1 VTRARARARV
11 TSTRPPRTRDP
22 YGLGPVGS
30 LAGPALSVIGLVL
43 VALVTVNLF
52 NYQLPFSG
60 SGNNGGGAVAPNRTP
75 APSNVVIVPEE
86 AAFEGSIVYAKGGNI
101 WIQTAD
107 EARQLTA
114 AGGAS
119 MPSWS
124 ADGQWI
130 VYIRSFDELGFW
142 PVRGRNGHYDI
153 SVPQLER
160 IKADGSS
167 KPERLASG
175 RVKRGNL
182 VWSAWMRQPV
192 LSPDGKTIALV
203 TDAPEPDK
211 SNVVLQFF
219 DLAKKRLT
227 RAGVRENQV
236 LGHQD
241 PEWRPDGKFLLYTQN
256 GRDGARGAPV
266 IMRYEPKSKKARALT
281 TTGYMQASYSPDGR
295 YIAATR
301 TTTLGTDVVILD
313 ANTGHELMRVTDDDA
328 SWAPAWSPAGDGIAF
343 LHIVGQT
350 VDLRLAKLEGTA
362 GAWTVKETI
371 GLTEVSG
378 LDAGSRPDWFIP
390 PALLPALP
398 TPAPSSADT
407 ASADAADASPAP

>member
-1 VTRARARARV
+1 MTRARV

-30 LAGPALSVIGLVL
+30 LAGPALSVVGLL
-43 VALVTVNLF
+43 VVAFVTLNLF
-52 NYQLPFSG
+52 NYQLPFS
-60 SGNNGGGAVAPNRTP
+60 SGGGNNNGGVVVADRTP
-75 APSNVVIVPEE
+75 APSGVVIVPEE

-107 EARQLTA
+107 GAHQLTTT
-114 AGGAS
+114 GGAS

-124 ADGQWI
+124 PDGQSI
-130 VYIRSFDELGFW
+130 VYIRSFDERGYW

-153 SVPQLER
+153 SVPYLER
-160 IKADGSS
+160 INADGSS
-167 KPERLASG
+167 KPERLANG
-175 RVKRGNL
+175 RIKRGSL
-182 VWSAWMRQPV
+182 VWSSWMRQPV
-192 LSPDGKTIALV
+192 LSPDGRTIALV
-203 TDAPEPDK
+203 TDAPDPDE

-219 DLAKKRLT
+219 DVAKKRLT
-227 RAGVRENQV
+227 RARVRENQV

-266 IMRYEPKSKKARALT
+266 IMRYEPKSKKARAIT

-295 YIAATR
+295 YVAATR
-301 TTTLGTDVVILD
+301 TTSLGTDVVILD
-313 ANTGHELMRVTDDDA
+313 ASSGHELMRVTDDDA

-350 VDLRLAKLEGTA
+350 VDLRLAKLEGSA

-378 LDAGSRPDWFIP
+378 LDAASRPDWFIP
-390 PALLPALP
+390 ANMLPALP
-398 TPAPSSADT
+398 APAPDGSAAGT
-407 ASADAADASPAP
+407 SAPPAASPSP

>member
-1 VTRARARARV
+1 M
-11 TSTRPPRTRDP
+11 
-22 YGLGPVGS
+22 GS

-43 VALVTVNLF
+43 VAIVTLNLF
-52 NYQLPFSG
+52 NYQLPFSSG
-60 SGNNGGGAVAPNRTP
+60 SGNNGGGAVVANRTP

-86 AAFEGSIVYAKGGNI
+86 AAFDGSIVYAKGGNI
-101 WIQTAD
+101 WIQTAH
-107 EARQLTA
+107 EARQLTTT
-114 AGGAS
+114 GGAS

-130 VYIRSFDELGFW
+130 VYIRSSDERGLW
-142 PVRGRNGHYDI
+142 PVRGRNRHYDI
-153 SVPQLER
+153 SVPELDR
-160 IKADGSS
+160 VRVDGSG

-175 RVKRGNL
+175 LVKRGKL
-182 VWSAWMRQPV
+182 VWSSWMRQPV

-203 TDAPEPDK
+203 TDAPDPDD

-219 DLAKKRLT
+219 DIAKKRLT

-241 PEWRPDGKFLLYTQN
+241 PEWRSDGKFLLYTQN

-266 IMRYEPKSKKARALT
+266 IMRYDPKTKKARAVT

-313 ANTGHELMRVTDDDA
+313 ANTGHELMRVTDDGA
-328 SWAPAWSPAGDGIAF
+328 SWAPSWSPAGDGIAF
-343 LHIVGQT
+343 LHVVGQT
-350 VDLRLAKLEGTA
+350 VDLKLAKLEGTA

-378 LDAGSRPDWFIP
+378 LDAASRPDWFIP
-390 PALLPALP
+390 PSLLPAIS
-398 TPAPSSADT
+398 TPAPSPSA
-407 ASADAADASPAP
+407 AAPSSSPAP

>member
-1 VTRARARARV
+1 VTRV
-11 TSTRPPRTRDP
+11 TSSRSPRTRDP

-30 LAGPALSVIGLVL
+30 FAGPVLSIIGLVV
-43 VALVTVNLF
+43 VAIVTVNLF

-60 SGNNGGGAVAPNRTP
+60 GGTTNEGGPVLPDRTP

-86 AAFEGSIVYAKGGNI
+86 AAFDGSIVYAKGGNI

-107 EARQLTA
+107 EAHQLTA

-130 VYIRSFDELGFW
+130 VYIRSFDEIGFW

-153 SVPQLER
+153 SVPILER
-160 IKADGSS
+160 IKADGSG

-175 RVKRGNL
+175 RIKRGKL

-203 TDAPEPDK
+203 TDAPDPDD

-219 DLAKKRLT
+219 DVARKRLT

-266 IMRYEPKSKKARALT
+266 IMRYEPKSKKARAVT
-281 TTGYMQASYSPDGR
+281 ATGYMQASYSPDGR

-301 TTTLGTDVVILD
+301 TTALGTDVAVLD
-313 ANTGHELMRVTDDDA
+313 ANSGHELIRVTDDGG
-328 SWAPAWSPAGDGIAF
+328 SWAPSWSPAGDAIAF

-350 VDLRLAKLEGTA
+350 VDLRLARLDGTP
-362 GAWTVKETI
+362 GAWTGKETI
-371 GLTEVSG
+371 ALTEVSG
-378 LDAGSRPDWFIP
+378 LDAASRPDWFIP

-398 TPAPSSADT
+398 TPAPAATASGASSAP
-407 ASADAADASPAP
+407 AESSPAP

>member
-1 VTRARARARV
+1 VTRV
-11 TSTRPPRTRDP
+11 TSSRPPRTRDP
-22 YGLGPVGS
+22 YGIGPVGS
-30 LAGPALSVIGLVL
+30 VAGPVLSVIGLVV
-43 VALVTVNLF
+43 VAIVTVNLF

-60 SGNNGGGAVAPNRTP
+60 GGSNNGGGPVLPDRTP

-86 AAFEGSIVYAKGGNI
+86 AAFEGSIAYAKGGNI
-101 WIQTAD
+101 WIQTAQ

-130 VYIRSFDELGFW
+130 VYIRSFDEIGFW

-153 SVPQLER
+153 SVPHLER
-160 IKADGSS
+160 IKADGSG

-175 RVKRGNL
+175 RIKRRNL

-203 TDAPEPDK
+203 TDAPDPDD

-219 DLAKKRLT
+219 DVAKKRLA

-266 IMRYEPKSKKARALT
+266 IMRYEPKSKKARAVT
-281 TTGYMQASYSPDGR
+281 ASGYMQASYSPDGR
-295 YIAATR
+295 YMAATR
-301 TTTLGTDVVILD
+301 TTALGTDVAILD
-313 ANTGHELMRVTDDDA
+313 ANSGHELMRVTDDGA
-328 SWAPAWSPAGDGIAF
+328 SWAPSWSPAGDAIAF

-350 VDLRLAKLEGTA
+350 VDLRLTRLEGTP

-371 GLTEVSG
+371 ALTEVSG
-378 LDAGSRPDWFIP
+378 LDAASRPDWFIP

-398 TPAPSSADT
+398 TPAPQATASGASSAAPT
-407 ASADAADASPAP
+407 ESSPAP

>member
-1 VTRARARARV
+1 MA
-11 TSTRPPRTRDP
+11 
-22 YGLGPVGS
+22 GPV
-30 LAGPALSVIGLVL
+30 LSVIGLVL
-43 VALVTVNLF
+43 VAIVTVNLF

-60 SGNNGGGAVAPNRTP
+60 GGSNNGGGPVLPDRTP

-101 WIQTAD
+101 WIQTAQ

-130 VYIRSFDELGFW
+130 VYIRSFDEIGFW

-153 SVPQLER
+153 SVPHLER

-175 RVKRGNL
+175 RIKRGNL

-203 TDAPEPDK
+203 TDAPDPDE

-219 DLAKKRLT
+219 DVARKRLT

-241 PEWRPDGKFLLYTQN
+241 PEWRPDGKFLLYSQN

-266 IMRYEPKSKKARALT
+266 IMRYEPKSKKARAVT
-281 TTGYMQASYSPDGR
+281 ASGYMQASYSPDGR
-295 YIAATR
+295 YIAVTR
-301 TTTLGTDVVILD
+301 TTALGTDVAVLD
-313 ANTGHELMRVTDDDA
+313 ANSGNELMRVTDDGA
-328 SWAPAWSPAGDGIAF
+328 SWAPSWSPAGDAIAF

-350 VDLRLAKLEGTA
+350 VDLRLARLDGTP
-362 GAWTVKETI
+362 GAWTVRETI
-371 GLTEVSG
+371 ALTEVSG
-378 LDAGSRPDWFIP
+378 LDAASRPDWFIP

-398 TPAPSSADT
+398 TPAPQATASGASSAAPT
-407 ASADAADASPAP
+407 GSSPAP